1 MKDHV
6 FLFWLCRVRVTNLNL
21 RTGGYENGFGKDENG
36 YRLHKNGVG
45 GPNGGIQIEN
55 SASEKHGALFR
66 KKEESNENG
75 FNHCFS

>member
-6 FLFWLCRVRVTNLNL
+6 FLFWLCRVRVTNLKL